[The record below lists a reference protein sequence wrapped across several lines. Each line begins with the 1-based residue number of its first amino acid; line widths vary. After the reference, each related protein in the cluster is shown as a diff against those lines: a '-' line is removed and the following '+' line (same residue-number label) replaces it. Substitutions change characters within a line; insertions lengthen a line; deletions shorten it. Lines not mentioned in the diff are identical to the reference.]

1 MKGAEVRK
9 MAADELDEMLT
20 NLRRRLYDLRC
31 QAGTEKIENPSEFAK
46 VRKDVA
52 RLLTERQARATAKGG
67 GK

>member
-1 MKGAEVRK
+1 

-20 NLRRRLYDLRC
+20 KLRRRLYDLRC

-52 RLLTERQARATAKGG
+52 RVLTERRARVEVKGG
-67 GK
+67 AR